1 MSDSLDKAGSAGI
14 FLANEGEGLANLLE
28 LSPDPLFKEGLQPGG
43 KPAMATPGNL
53 SPALATLTRLDLDIT
68 RISNR
73 LLVMGRTWTHGTD
86 RSSHRNNIGELAQ
99 FLNAR

>member
-1 MSDSLDKAGSAGI
+1 MSGSLDKAGGTGI
-14 FLANEGEGLANLLE
+14 FLTHGGLENLLE
-28 LSPDPLFKEGLQPGG
+28 LTPDPLFKEGLQTAG
-43 KPAMATPGNL
+43 KKSGTTASECL
-53 SPALATLTRLDLDIT
+53 SPTLAGLTKLDLDIT

-86 RSSHRNNIGELAQ
+86 KASHRNNIGELSQ